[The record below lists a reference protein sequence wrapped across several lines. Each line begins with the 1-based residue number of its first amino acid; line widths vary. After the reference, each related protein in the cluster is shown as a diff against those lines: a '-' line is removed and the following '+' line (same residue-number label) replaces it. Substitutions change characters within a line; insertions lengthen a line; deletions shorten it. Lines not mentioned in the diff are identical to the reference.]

1 MKKRVMLLLTLAIV
15 GCSSR
20 TPAQTAAEKQ
30 QQIDTMQHDLLC
42 MRAKAGEVSAMAE
55 IALRQTNCLK

>member
-1 MKKRVMLLLTLAIV
+1 MKKFIILLLTFTII
-15 GCSSR
+15 GCTPR

-30 QQIDTMQHDLLC
+30 QQIDAMQHELLC
-42 MRAKAGEVSAMAE
+42 MRAKAGEVSALAE

>member
-1 MKKRVMLLLTLAIV
+1 MKKCIVLFLTLIV
-15 GCSSR
+15 MGCAPP

-30 QQIDTMQHDLLC
+30 QQIDTMQHELLC
-42 MRAKAGEVSAMAE
+42 LRAKEGKITAMAE